1 MNEALT
7 MSVCPG
13 WHIHCPL
20 VWHAAFAATTV
31 HTKVLCSQLQVC
43 VIREQ
48 RLDQEDIIT
57 DISKSCEQA
66 KKEQET
72 LKQKLKRIEQSLA
85 ATETDIREFQREK
98 QASLNEID
106 VMVML
111 YAHQIEYLVDGR
123 LPMDLSGAVVF
134 SNKELERLKCRIH
147 VRAPANSVLV
157 LYSADTMGQ
166 RRPQSE

>member
-1 MNEALT
+1 M
-7 MSVCPG
+7 
-13 WHIHCPL
+13 
-20 VWHAAFAATTV
+20 
-31 HTKVLCSQLQVC
+31 QVC

-48 RLDQEDIIT
+48 RLDQEDVIA
-57 DISKSCEQA
+57 DISKSCDQA

-85 ATETDIREFQREK
+85 ATETDIREFQQEK

-123 LPMDLSGAVVF
+123 LPMDLNGAVVF
-134 SNKELERLKCRIH
+134 SNKELARLRRRID
-147 VRAPANSVLV
+147 VRLQHRASTAYTHDDLALLSLHTNRTLQSRSFASVRTV
-157 LYSADTMGQ
+157 LQHHKRCLAASAL
-166 RRPQSE
+166 SETV

>member
-1 MNEALT
+1 M
-7 MSVCPG
+7 
-13 WHIHCPL
+13 
-20 VWHAAFAATTV
+20 
-31 HTKVLCSQLQVC
+31 QVC

-48 RLDQEDIIT
+48 RLDQEDVIA
-57 DISKSCEQA
+57 DISKSCDQA

-85 ATETDIREFQREK
+85 ATETDIREFQQEK

-134 SNKELERLKCRIH
+134 SNKELARLRKRID
-147 VRAPANSVLV
+147 VRLQYPEAVVNFFFSTILS
-157 LYSADTMGQ
+157 LLLSQQELSRNT
-166 RRPQSE
+166 S

>member
-1 MNEALT
+1 M
-7 MSVCPG
+7 
-13 WHIHCPL
+13 
-20 VWHAAFAATTV
+20 
-31 HTKVLCSQLQVC
+31 QVC

-85 ATETDIREFQREK
+85 ATETDIREFQQEK
-98 QASLNEID
+98 QASLNEIE

-123 LPMDLSGAVVF
+123 LPMDLNGAVVF
-134 SNKELERLKCRIH
+134 SNKELARLRKRIDVRTLQH
-147 VRAPANSVLV
+147 VAASH
-157 LYSADTMGQ
+157 T
-166 RRPQSE
+166 PQNLMVFKSQSIITACYPENCILIILLHQQPTKGT